1 VHIESAGAS
10 EKTCAR
16 FAIPGSSLN
25 TLETP
30 DSFAR
35 GAREALRVG
44 FQPAKKM
51 ATALERARRRMFA
64 SMAELRP
71 GEEKRSSLR
80 TRNDGGARFPAF
92 GPVYAIVIAAR
103 WRSPYGANKSLGQR
117 IGASED

>member
-25 TLETP
+25 TWETP

-35 GAREALRVG
+35 GATEALRVG
-44 FQPAKKM
+44 FQPTKKM
-51 ATALERARRRMFA
+51 ATALERTRRKTFVGVTK
-64 SMAELRP
+64 LRP
-71 GEEKRSSLR
+71 VERSGRRCLPAAMEVRVCRRSVHLR
-80 TRNDGGARFPAF
+80 NCDRRAVA
-92 GPVYAIVIAAR
+92 
-103 WRSPYGANKSLGQR
+103 KSLGNEQVLKER